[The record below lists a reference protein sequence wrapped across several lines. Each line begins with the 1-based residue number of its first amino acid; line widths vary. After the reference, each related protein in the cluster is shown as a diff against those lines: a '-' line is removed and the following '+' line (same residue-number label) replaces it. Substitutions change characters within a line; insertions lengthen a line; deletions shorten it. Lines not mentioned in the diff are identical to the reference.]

1 MIRILDRQ
9 SPPALLLV
17 LVALYFSQI
26 YPLAHVHHSH
36 AKGNLPFEISVHPID
51 FDPDQVPG
59 HHGDEDHHHSYDR
72 HFAKWLVVRS
82 LKASPTLQPETSF
95 IVSTED
101 FPSLI
106 INPLLSTESDR
117 SVVSDQATSS
127 ASGPRSPP
135 RLT

>member
-1 MIRILDRQ
+1 MIRRLDRR

-36 AKGNLPFEISVHPID
+36 AEGNLPFEISIHPID

-59 HHGDEDHHHSYDR
+59 HHGDEDHHHSYGR
-72 HFAKWLVVRS
+72 HYANWLVVRS
-82 LKASPTLQPETSF
+82 LKASLTLQPEAPI

-101 FPSLI
+101 FPSLNVNSPI
-106 INPLLSTESDR
+106 ASESDR
-117 SVVSDQATSS
+117 SVVQDQSTIS

-135 RLT
+135 RPA

>member
-1 MIRILDRQ
+1 MIRRLDRQ

-36 AKGNLPFEISVHPID
+36 AEGNLPFEISVHPID

-72 HFAKWLVVRS
+72 HFANWLVVRG
-82 LKASPTLQPETSF
+82 LKASLTLQPETSF

-101 FPSLI
+101 FPSLN

-117 SVVSDQATSS
+117 GVVSDQATSS

-135 RLT
+135 QLT